1 VAAIKVIDLPSAG
14 LPLFDKSNG
23 FMDAIEVPSEQE
35 LRTIVGGKSK
45 SKKKKGSTTII
56 IVNNIAY
63 YCSCDDPGF
72 IFAPVTNVVIP

>member
-1 VAAIKVIDLPSAG
+1 MAAIKVVDLQSAG
-14 LPLFDKSNG
+14 LPLFNESDG
-23 FMDAIEVPSEQE
+23 LLDTIGEPSEQE
-35 LRTIVGGKSK
+35 LREIIGGKSK

-63 YCSCDDPGF
+63 YCSCDDPGV